1 MFSHGQNYP
10 NLCQNPAINLNV
22 KVAPKLKFENLP
34 RGCAAIAC
42 RKPTDKISTDVD
54 IANQMIPLK

>member
-1 MFSHGQNYP
+1 MFSHGQNYA

-22 KVAPKLKFENLP
+22 KVTPKRKFENLP
-34 RGCAAIAC
+34 RGCAVIAC
-42 RKPTDKISTDVD
+42 RTSADKISTDVD